1 MRQMPHQYMLPG
13 TDIHAV
19 EEHGGLADVVR
30 KLGKAE
36 LGHVAG
42 DHERTYWPRTDWNT
56 CWRVRWLIT
65 VKRPMRLPTV
75 RRS

>member
-1 MRQMPHQYMLPG
+1 MLPG
-13 TDIHAV
+13 SDIHAV

-56 CWRVRWLIT
+56 C
-65 VKRPMRLPTV
+65 
-75 RRS
+75 